1 MMRLAFIN
9 WLLRNNLDMYLVMN
23 ISNRFTHRLIN
34 EENQGI
40 KVNISTI
47 LYLDDGYSGKDKGYP
62 R

>member
-1 MMRLAFIN
+1 
-9 WLLRNNLDMYLVMN
+9 MYLVMN
-23 ISNRFTHRLIN
+23 ISNRFTYRLIN